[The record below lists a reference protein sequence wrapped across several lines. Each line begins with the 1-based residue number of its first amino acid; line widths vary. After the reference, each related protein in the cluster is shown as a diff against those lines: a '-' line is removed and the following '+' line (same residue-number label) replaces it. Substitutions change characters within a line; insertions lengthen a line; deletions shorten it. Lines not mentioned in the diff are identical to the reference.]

1 MPKFY
6 QDMSKE
12 QRIEQLLKP
21 LPEGTKCLE
30 PPPILPPKPTD
41 TQVLST
47 LKLLAPVTTWDDL
60 KGFSREEKLELIK
73 QLPETGA
80 SIRQLEKLT
89 GIGRGVIQIL

>member
-30 PPPILPPKPTD
+30 PPPIRPPKPTD

-47 LKLLAPVTTWDDL
+47 LKLLAPVTAWDDL
-60 KGFSREEKLELIK
+60 KGFLAKRSSNSSSDFLK
-73 QLPETGA
+73 QEPLSA
-80 SIRQLEKLT
+80 SWKN
-89 GIGRGVIQIL
+89 